1 MPSKGRHIRR
11 MATAAPTTFT
21 DQIVYTDEVAQFSP
35 EIVEEMKT
43 HLAKYPPERKRSAL
57 IPILMLIIQRERG
70 WVDNAGVNFLAK
82 FLDLEVTDVWETATF
97 YSMFNLRPVGR
108 HHLQI
113 CKTLSCRIM
122 GEPEIT
128 EYVCSKLGIHPGETT
143 PDGKF
148 TVSLVE
154 CLGSCGT
161 APMMQIG
168 YDFHEDLTVEK
179 IDKIL
184 ADCK

>member
-1 MPSKGRHIRR
+1 MAG
-11 MATAAPTTFT
+11 ATATSFT
-21 DQIVYTDEVAQFSP
+21 DQVVYTDEIADFSP
-35 EIVEEMKT
+35 EIIAEMES
-43 HLAKYPPERKRSAL
+43 HLAKYPADRKRSAL
-57 IPILMLIIQRERG
+57 IPLLMLVQRERG
-70 WVDNAGVNFLAK
+70 WIDNPGVNFLAH

-97 YSMFNLRPVGR
+97 YSMLNMRPVGR
-108 HHLQI
+108 HHIQI

-128 EYVCSKLGIHPGETT
+128 EHICSKLGIHPGETT
-143 PDGKF
+143 EDGKF

-168 YDFHEDLTVEK
+168 FDYHEDLTTEK
-179 IDKIL
+179 VDTIL
-184 ADCK
+184 SSLD